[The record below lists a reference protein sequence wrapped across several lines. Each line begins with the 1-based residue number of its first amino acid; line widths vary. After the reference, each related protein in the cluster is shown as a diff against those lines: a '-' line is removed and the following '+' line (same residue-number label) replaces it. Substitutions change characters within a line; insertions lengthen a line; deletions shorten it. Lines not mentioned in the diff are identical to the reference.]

1 MPGRCLKVGRES
13 FFNQYWE
20 YLSIPLVSALVGY
33 GTNWLAVKMMM
44 GPLTFRGV
52 GPIGWQGVIP
62 ANAEKMARVVVRH
75 CVEKVL
81 PQSELMSRIDPDE
94 LTESLQHRIQ
104 PFVEELVDTV
114 MEQTQSY
121 GLSVSNFI
129 WSASPLILKNK
140 VYKEVSEK
148 IPAVVA
154 KVVEDI
160 KNNSDD
166 YIDLNQLIVE
176 KLTNN
181 KQLLVDIFKQ
191 SAKKEFI
198 FIERS
203 GFYFGLPLGLPV
215 MFIWY
220 YFPVWW
226 LLPFFGL
233 LVGYITNALAIYL
246 IQKPI
251 EPIKVGPVVVQGLF
265 LKRQEEVW
273 RYYGSVFSSDL
284 LRAEVV
290 AAEILKS
297 QRAVDHLRELIH
309 REVNREIESAQGPFK
324 ALTVVSIGPKEY
336 AKIGKIISE
345 LALSELQ
352 HPDKRTLRYIDQ
364 AFDIEETVADRVG
377 NLPGEEFFELLHPII
392 EEDEWKLIAVGAA
405 LGLVAGIGQWL
416 LLT

>member
-1 MPGRCLKVGRES
+1 MGIES

-191 SAKKEFI
+191 SAKKEGG
-198 FIERS
+198 R
-203 GFYFGLPLGLPV
+203 
-215 MFIWY
+215 
-220 YFPVWW
+220 
-226 LLPFFGL
+226 
-233 LVGYITNALAIYL
+233 
-246 IQKPI
+246 
-251 EPIKVGPVVVQGLF
+251 
-265 LKRQEEVW
+265 
-273 RYYGSVFSSDL
+273 
-284 LRAEVV
+284 
-290 AAEILKS
+290 
-297 QRAVDHLRELIH
+297 
-309 REVNREIESAQGPFK
+309 
-324 ALTVVSIGPKEY
+324 
-336 AKIGKIISE
+336 
-345 LALSELQ
+345 
-352 HPDKRTLRYIDQ
+352 
-364 AFDIEETVADRVG
+364 G
-377 NLPGEEFFELLHPII
+377 N
-392 EEDEWKLIAVGAA
+392 
-405 LGLVAGIGQWL
+405 
-416 LLT
+416 

>member
-1 MPGRCLKVGRES
+1 MGIES

-233 LVGYITNALAIYL
+233 IVGYITNALAIYL

-251 EPIKVGPVVVQGLF
+251 EPIKVGPFVLQGLF
-265 LKRQEEVW
+265 LKRQKEVS

-290 AAEILKS
+290 AAEVLKS